1 MVSSTL
7 ISASNKSLIMTHEA
21 QLDPSRPWAG
31 MSESWRDASSSQLAG
46 LLNQRLT
53 ALAAQSDT
61 GQTSTVL
68 HWLEVLN
75 EEDPASA
82 LAVINRLGALLSRVE
97 AEGLGRW
104 ILTGLRMYPGEQ
116 LRQQAYFRLED
127 QRAIEA
133 LHGEVSAGTLAASL
147 PSLKLLLHGLC
158 GRELQLQPRR
168 LSTLEGLPLR
178 PVLTPTHLLLP
189 DDYTVLDGLDRYR
202 LYRAAVAHAVAHLRY
217 STVGLPTLTL
227 KPMGIA
233 VVSAIEDA
241 RVERLLVRDYPGVQS
256 WFVEFLRRGV
266 KPTELGFTAL
276 VGRMNLALLDSDYRD
291 DNFWVNKARRLFE
304 AQASDLTDYPAFRR
318 LASIL
323 ANDLGQMRV
332 PFRAQRYVVPEAY
345 RDDNSYLWDFNEPNA
360 PTPEP
365 LDLQVEPP
373 QRPDVTDPDDSSSQS
388 MSSEIELGR
397 QAYPEW
403 DTQLSLLRADWCT
416 VIEKRPTS
424 QGRRTIVNRDAPAL
438 PLVALTRSQTL
449 SRRQRL
455 RRQWEG
461 DDIDLNAAIEA
472 LLDQRLNL
480 YPDLR
485 LFTRAGREE
494 LGSSILVLLDLS
506 ESTNDRPGDSM
517 ESILDIEKKAAL
529 LLVQSVIPSGDRI
542 AVHGFSSNTRAEV
555 NYYRLLEFGAPL
567 DAAAARMIQ
576 SVPGRFST
584 RMGAAL
590 RHAVDCLAKE
600 PFDHRAIVLVTDG
613 APSDVDVFKAD
624 YLIEDARAAV
634 HEGRRLGVQT
644 FCVALDPQAD
654 PYVRR
659 IFGWNNYRIVDE
671 PNRLPAQLS
680 TLYNRLA
687 AL

>member
-1 MVSSTL
+1 
-7 ISASNKSLIMTHEA
+7 MTDED
-21 QLDPSRPWAG
+21 QLDPSMRWAG
-31 MSESWRDASSSQLAG
+31 IRARWPDGHLSQLAG
-46 LLNQRLT
+46 ALDQKLTRLAT
-53 ALAAQSDT
+53 QPDT
-61 GQTSTVL
+61 GQISTVL
-68 HWLEVLN
+68 HWLEALN
-75 EEDPASA
+75 EEDPVSA
-82 LAVINRLGALLSRVE
+82 LAVADRLDTLLSRVG

-116 LRQQAYFRLED
+116 LRQHAYFRLDD
-127 QRAIEA
+127 QRAIET
-133 LHGEVSAGTLAASL
+133 LHDEAGTGTLSASL
-147 PSLKLLLHGLC
+147 PSLALLLHGLC
-158 GRELQLQPRR
+158 GREIQLQPRR
-168 LSTLEGLPLR
+168 QTALEGLPLR

-189 DDYTVLDGLDRYR
+189 DDYTALDGPDRYR

-217 STVGLPTLTL
+217 STAGRPTLTL

-233 VVSAIEDA
+233 MASAIEDA
-241 RVERLLVRDYPGVQS
+241 RVERLLVRDYPGVRS
-256 WFVEFLRRGV
+256 WFLEFLRRGV
-266 KPTELGFTAL
+266 KPAELGFAGL
-276 VGRMNLALLDSDYRD
+276 VGRMNLALMDPEYQD

-304 AQASDLTDYPAFRR
+304 AQAANLTDYAAFRR

-345 RDDNSYLWDFNEPNA
+345 RDDNSFLWDFNEPNA
-360 PTPEP
+360 PAPEP
-365 LDLQVEPP
+365 LDLQIKAQ
-373 QRPDVTDPDDSSSQS
+373 QRPDAAALDDPLSQS
-388 MSSEIELGR
+388 MASEIELGR
-397 QAYPEW
+397 QTYPEW
-403 DTQLSLLRADWCT
+403 DAQLSLMRMDWCT
-416 VIEKRPTS
+416 VIEKRPAW
-424 QGRRTIVNRDAPAL
+424 QGPRVTATRDAPDL
-438 PLVALTRSQTL
+438 PLVPLIRSRRL

-472 LLDQRLNL
+472 MLDQRLKL
-480 YPDLR
+480 SPDLR

-494 LGSSILVLLDLS
+494 QASSILVLLDLS
-506 ESTNDRPGDSM
+506 ESTNDCPGTSM

-529 LLVQSVIPSGDRI
+529 LLVQSVMQSGDRI

-567 DAAAARMIQ
+567 DEVAIAMIR
-576 SVPGRFST
+576 SVPGRYST

-590 RHAVDCLAKE
+590 RHAVTCLAHE
-600 PFDHRAIVLVTDG
+600 SNDYCAIVMVSDG
-613 APSDVDVFKAD
+613 APSDIDVFKTG

-634 HEGRRLGVQT
+634 HEGRRAGVQT

-671 PNRLPAQLS
+671 PNRLPAQLA

-687 AL
+687 TL

>member
-1 MVSSTL
+1 M
-7 ISASNKSLIMTHEA
+7 IDEDK
-21 QLDPSRPWAG
+21 LDPSIPWIG
-31 MSESWRDASSSQLAG
+31 MSARWRDVHLSQLAAA
-46 LLNQRLT
+46 LDQKLT
-53 ALAAQSDT
+53 MLAVQLDT
-61 GQTSTVL
+61 GQISTVL
-68 HWLEVLN
+68 HWLEALN
-75 EEDPASA
+75 EEDPVSA
-82 LAVINRLGALLSRVE
+82 LAVADRLDTLLSRVG

-104 ILTGLRMYPGEQ
+104 ILTGLRMYPGQQ
-116 LRQQAYFRLED
+116 LRQQAYFRLDD
-127 QRAIEA
+127 QRAIET
-133 LHGEVSAGTLAASL
+133 LHGEAGAGALSASL
-147 PSLKLLLHGLC
+147 PSLALLLHGLC
-158 GRELQLQPRR
+158 GREIQLQPRR
-168 LSTLEGLPLR
+168 QSTLEGLPLR

-189 DDYTVLDGLDRYR
+189 DDYTALDGSDRYR

-217 STVGLPTLTL
+217 STAGLPTLTL

-266 KPTELGFTAL
+266 KPEELGFAAL
-276 VGRMNLALLDSDYRD
+276 VGRMNLALMDPEYQD

-304 AQASDLTDYPAFRR
+304 AQAANLTDYPAFRR

-345 RDDNSYLWDFNEPNA
+345 RDDNSFLWDFSEPNVPA
-360 PTPEP
+360 PEP
-365 LDLQVEPP
+365 LDLQVKAP
-373 QRPDVTDPDDSSSQS
+373 QRPDATALDDPLGQS
-388 MSSEIELGR
+388 TALEIELGR
-397 QAYPEW
+397 QSYPEW
-403 DTQLSLLRADWCT
+403 DAQLSLMRTDWCT
-416 VIEKRPTS
+416 VIEKRPAW
-424 QGRRTIVNRDAPAL
+424 QGQRAIAKRDAPTL
-438 PLVALTRSQTL
+438 PLVPLIRSRRL

-472 LLDQRLNL
+472 VLDQRLSL
-480 YPDLR
+480 SPDLR

-494 LGSSILVLLDLS
+494 QASSILVLLDLS
-506 ESTNDRPGDSM
+506 ESTNDCPGASM

-529 LLVQSVIPSGDRI
+529 LLVQSVVLSGDRI

-567 DAAAARMIQ
+567 DADAAAMIR
-576 SVPGRFST
+576 SVPGRYST

-590 RHAVDCLAKE
+590 RHAVACLAHE

-613 APSDVDVFKAD
+613 APSDIDVFKTG

-634 HEGRRLGVQT
+634 HEGRRAGVQS

-671 PNRLPAQLS
+671 PNRLPTQLS

-687 AL
+687 AS

>member
-1 MVSSTL
+1 MTDEGQPESSL
-7 ISASNKSLIMTHEA
+7 
-21 QLDPSRPWAG
+21 PWAG
-31 MSESWRDASSSQLAG
+31 LSSRWRDVHLSQLAG
-46 LLNQRLT
+46 ALDQKLTTLT
-53 ALAAQSDT
+53 AQLDT
-61 GQTSTVL
+61 GHISTVL
-68 HWLEVLN
+68 HWLEALN

-82 LAVINRLGALLSRVE
+82 LAVVGGLDGLLSRVG

-133 LHGEVSAGTLAASL
+133 LHGEAGAGNLVASL
-147 PSLKLLLHGLC
+147 PSLALLLHGLS
-158 GRELQLQPRR
+158 GREIELQPRR
-168 LSTLEGLPLR
+168 QSKLEGLPLR
-178 PVLTPTHLLLP
+178 PVLTLSHLLLP
-189 DDYTVLDGLDRYR
+189 DDYTALDGPDRYR

-217 STVGLPTLTL
+217 STAGLPTLTL

-241 RVERLLVRDYPGVQS
+241 RVERLLVRDYPGVRS
-256 WFVEFLRRGV
+256 WFLEFLRRGV
-266 KPTELGFTAL
+266 KPTELGFAAL
-276 VGRMNLALLDSDYRD
+276 VGRMNLALMDPDYED

-304 AQASDLTDYPAFRR
+304 AQAINLTDYPAFRSI
-318 LASIL
+318 ASIL

-345 RDDNSYLWDFNEPNA
+345 RDDNSFLWDFKEPNA
-360 PTPEP
+360 ATPEP
-365 LDLQVEPP
+365 LDLQVKAP
-373 QRPDVTDPDDSSSQS
+373 QRPDAATPDDPLIQS
-388 MSSEIELGR
+388 MASEIELGR
-397 QAYPEW
+397 QTYPEW
-403 DTQLSLLRADWCT
+403 DAQLSLMRMDWVT
-416 VIEKRPTS
+416 VIEKRPAW
-424 QGRRTIVNRDAPAL
+424 QGQRGIAQQDALAL
-438 PLVALTRSQTL
+438 PLVPLIRSRRL

-472 LLDQRLNL
+472 MLDQRLKL
-480 YPDLR
+480 SPDLR

-494 LGSSILVLLDLS
+494 RASSILVLLDLS
-506 ESTNDRPGDSM
+506 ESTNDRPGASM

-529 LLVQSVIPSGDRI
+529 LLVQSVMQSGDRI

-567 DAAAARMIQ
+567 DAVAIATIR
-576 SVPGRFST
+576 SVPGRYST

-590 RHAVDCLAKE
+590 RHAIACLAQE
-600 PFDHRAIVLVTDG
+600 TNDYRAIVLVTDG
-613 APSDVDVFKAD
+613 APSDIDVFKRG

-634 HEGRRLGVQT
+634 QEGRRSGVET

-659 IFGWNNYRIVDE
+659 IFGWNNYRVVDE
-671 PNRLPAQLS
+671 PSRLPAQLS
-680 TLYNRLA
+680 MLYSLLA
-687 AL
+687 AP